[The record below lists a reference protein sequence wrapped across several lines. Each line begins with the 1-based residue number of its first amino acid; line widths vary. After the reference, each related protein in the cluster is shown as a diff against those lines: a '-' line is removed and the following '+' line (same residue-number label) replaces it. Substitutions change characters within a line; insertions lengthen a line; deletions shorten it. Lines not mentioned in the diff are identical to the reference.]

1 VHPTDVDPGVTLA
14 GRYRVAELLAESPG
28 DGGVAQTWRA
38 IDEVLSRS
46 VVVHVLAADDPRA
59 PALLEASRHAATV
72 SDARFIRVLDA
83 MGEDGVAY
91 VVREWVHGRSLA
103 TLLADGPLPP
113 RNAGLIVREVAEAL
127 ASAHTQGL
135 THERLDPD
143 CVVVTD
149 AGSIKIV
156 GLATQ
161 LALSNGNGQADG
173 PDAGEDRDP
182 ARSDALGLGRLLY
195 AGLTA
200 RWPTGPRSG
209 LEAALRS
216 GDGSLLSPRQC
227 LAGIPKA
234 LDEITD
240 RILSDQPRHGTPLE
254 SPDQVSAALIEAVGI
269 TPPEGVLPIS
279 GPPPSNSA
287 LIGGYELTEPFQNR
301 GGMAPNGAPPGPP
314 PGSDRTMPVAARQP
328 MGPPRNR
335 PPAPGGRP
343 SRPPAGRGPGGPG
356 GPGGGYPGGP
366 PPRPAGRPYRP
377 PTGTRWRRA
386 ATLLVGVVLFVGLIL
401 LGWQLLRGAFQ
412 SDNTSGDQPTAS
424 NEQTQQSTP
433 TPKAPAKPYT
443 IAAGGDLDP
452 RPEGNGNENGEDAP
466 DAFDGNADT
475 SWKTQTYFDPLEAQK
490 PGVGMWVD
498 LGSVKEVGNVK
509 LTLVGTGSDLELR
522 AAPEAASDA
531 PGSLDAWQQVGKAA
545 GAGDNAE
552 IKLDEPV
559 KTRFLL
565 VWFTKLPAEG
575 GNFRGGVAE
584 IVVRQ

>member
-1 VHPTDVDPGVTLA
+1 
-14 GRYRVAELLAESPG
+14 
-28 DGGVAQTWRA
+28 
-38 IDEVLSRS
+38 
-46 VVVHVLAADDPRA
+46 
-59 PALLEASRHAATV
+59 LLEASRHAATV

-161 LALSNGNGQADG
+161 LALSNGNGADG

-240 RILSDQPRHGTPLE
+240 RILSDQPRHGAPLE

-314 PGSDRTMPVAARQP
+314 PGSDRTVPVPARQP

-335 PPAPGGRP
+335 PPAQGGRP

-424 NEQTQQSTP
+424 NEQTEQSTP
-433 TPKAPAKPYT
+433 TKT
-443 IAAGGDLDP
+443 QQAGPIKIVGAGDFDP
-452 RPEGNGNENGEDAP
+452 EPQGNGEEHPEEVDL
-466 DAFDGNADT
+466 AFDGKQDT
-475 SWKTQTYFDPLEAQK
+475 LWTTMSYKGNPELGGLKD
-490 PGVGMWVD
+490 GVGIWFD
-498 LGSVKEVGNVK
+498 LGKAQDVGSID
-509 LTLVGTGSDLELR
+509 LTLLGEGSDVELMV
-522 AAPEAASDA
+522 APEAAEDAPTAVDGWSKFGEKSDA
-531 PGSLDAWQQVGKAA
+531 GSKAA
-545 GAGDNAE
+545 
-552 IKLDEPV
+552 IKAAEPV
-559 KTRFLL
+559 KTRFVM
-565 VWFTKLPAEG
+565 VWFTKLPAESG
-575 GNFRGGVAE
+575 GYRGGVAE

>member
-1 VHPTDVDPGVTLA
+1 MHPTDVDPGVTLA

-135 THERLDPD
+135 THQRLDPD

-161 LALSNGNGQADG
+161 LALTDSSGHGADG
-173 PDAGEDRDP
+173 GADRDP
-182 ARSDALGLGRLLY
+182 ARADALGLGRLLY

-234 LDEITD
+234 LDEIAD
-240 RILSDQPRHGTPLE
+240 RILSDQPRHGIPLE
-254 SPDQVSAALIEAVGI
+254 SPDQVAAALIEAVGI
-269 TPPEGVLPIS
+269 TPPEGVLPVS

-287 LIGGYELTEPFQNR
+287 LVGGYELTEPFHGR
-301 GGMAPNGAPPGPP
+301 GGPHPNGAPPGPP
-314 PGSDRTMPVAARQP
+314 PGSERTVPVAPGQP

-335 PPAPGGRP
+335 PPVPGGRP
-343 SRPPAGRGPGGPG
+343 PRPPAGRGPGRG
-356 GPGGGYPGGP
+356 GGGYPGGP
-366 PPRPAGRPYRP
+366 PRPPDRPYRP
-377 PTGTRWRRA
+377 TTGTRWRRA

-412 SDNTSGDQPTAS
+412 SNETAGDQPTETS
-424 NEQTQQSTP
+424 QQTEQNTP
-433 TPKAPAKPYT
+433 TKTKQAGPYKVV
-443 IAAGGDLDP
+443 AAGDFDP
-452 RPEGNGNENGEDAP
+452 EPQGNGEEHP
-466 DAFDGNADT
+466 DEVDLAFDGKPDT
-475 SWKTQTYFDPLEAQK
+475 LWTTMSYKGNPELGGLKD
-490 PGVGMWVD
+490 GVGIWFD
-498 LGSVKEVGNVK
+498 LGKVQEVGNVD
-509 LTLVGTGSDLELR
+509 LTLLGQGTDVELL
-522 AAPEAASDA
+522 AAPEAAESAPEAFDGWSKFAEKSDA
-531 PGSLDAWQQVGKAA
+531 GDKEAIKAT
-545 GAGDNAE
+545 
-552 IKLDEPV
+552 EPV
-559 KTRFLL
+559 KTRFVM
-565 VWFTKLPAEG
+565 VWFTKLPAEDG
-575 GNFRGGVAE
+575 GYRGGVAE

>member
-1 VHPTDVDPGVTLA
+1 MHPTDVDPGVTLA

-46 VVVHVLAADDPRA
+46 VVVHVLAAEDPRA
-59 PALLEASRHAATV
+59 PTLLEASRHAATV

-161 LALSNGNGQADG
+161 LALTDGTNHGADG
-173 PDAGEDRDP
+173 GADRDP
-182 ARSDALGLGRLLY
+182 ARADALGLGRLLY

-287 LIGGYELTEPFQNR
+287 LVGGYELTAPFQGR
-301 GGMAPNGAPPGPP
+301 QHPNGAPPGPP
-314 PGSDRTMPVAARQP
+314 PGSERTVPVPTGQP

-343 SRPPAGRGPGGPG
+343 PRPPAGRGPGGG
-356 GPGGGYPGGP
+356 GRGGYPGGP
-366 PPRPAGRPYRP
+366 PPRPADRPYRQP
-377 PTGTRWRRA
+377 SGTRWRRA
-386 ATLLVGVVLFVGLIL
+386 ATLLVGIVLFIGLIL

-412 SDNTSGDQPTAS
+412 SNNTADDQPTTK
-424 NEQTQQSTP
+424 NEQTKQDTP
-433 TPKAPAKPYT
+433 TPTQPSKPLS

-452 RPEGNGNENGEDAP
+452 RPQGNGQENGDDAP
-466 DAFDGNADT
+466 LAYDGKADT
-475 SWKTQTYFDPLEAQK
+475 AWKTQTYYDPLEQQK

-498 LGSVKEVGNVK
+498 LGSVKDIADVK
-509 LTLVGTGSDLELR
+509 LTLLGTGSDLELL

-531 PGSLDAWQQVGKAA
+531 PSSLDAWQQVGKAA
-545 GAGDNAE
+545 GAGETAD
-552 IKLDEPV
+552 IKLDEPA

-565 VWFTKLPAEG
+565 VWFTKLPKEG
-575 GNFRGGVAE
+575 GNYRGGVAE

>member
-1 VHPTDVDPGVTLA
+1 MHPTDVDPGVTLA

-127 ASAHTQGL
+127 AGAHTQGL

-161 LALSNGNGQADG
+161 LALTDGNG
-173 PDAGEDRDP
+173 DAVVDRDP
-182 ARSDALGLGRLLY
+182 ARADALGLGRLLY

-209 LEAALRS
+209 LEAALRA

-254 SPDQVSAALIEAVGI
+254 SPDQVAAALIEAVGI

-287 LIGGYELTEPFQNR
+287 LVGGYELTERFQ
-301 GGMAPNGAPPGPP
+301 GGRAASPNGAAPGGVSASERTVPVAPGPP
-314 PGSDRTMPVAARQP
+314 P

-335 PPAPGGRP
+335 PPASGGRP
-343 SRPPAGRGPGGPG
+343 PRPAGARPAPPRG
-356 GPGGGYPGGP
+356 GGGYPGGP
-366 PPRPAGRPYRP
+366 PRPPDRPYRQP
-377 PTGTRWRRA
+377 SGTRWRRT

-412 SDNTSGDQPTAS
+412 TDNTAGDDTPSAS
-424 NEQTQQSTP
+424 SDPSKEGTP
-433 TPKAPAKPYT
+433 TQTAPAKPYQ
-443 IAAGGDLDP
+443 IAASGDFD
-452 RPEGNGNENGEDAP
+452 PEGNNEENGEDAP
-466 DAFDGNADT
+466 RAYDGKADT
-475 SWKTQTYFDPLEAQK
+475 SWQTQTYYDPLEAQK
-490 PGVGMWVD
+490 DGVGMWID
-498 LGSVKEVGNVK
+498 LGSAQDVGNVA
-509 LTLVGTGSDLELR
+509 LTLDGTGTDLELR
-522 AAPEAASDA
+522 AAPEAAVEA
-531 PGSLDAWQQVGKAA
+531 PESMDAWQEIGKAT
-545 GAGDNAE
+545 GAGDTAQ
-552 IKLDEPV
+552 IKLDKPV

-575 GNFRGGVAE
+575 GDFRGGVAE
-584 IVVRQ
+584 IVVRR